1 MEGTADMLDEAVIT
15 AYQTTYVPSIRIFEI
30 CERAQTATFGGLA

>member
-1 MEGTADMLDEAVIT
+1 MFDEAVIT
-15 AYQTTYVPSIRIFEI
+15 DYQTIYAPSIRIFEI